1 MPSKPAREV
10 IEVDD
15 NLHLGLMKELY
26 RLFDEAN
33 KHFKKD
39 LKRPVITIQSAGK
52 QKAEGWFAHDMWQ
65 AKGESIHEINICAES
80 LAKGI
85 SQTVDT
91 MLHEMAHLEN
101 FVKNDNKV
109 VDCTDQ
115 QRHNLIFKKTAETYG
130 LVVTSSKRY
139 GFGHTDPST
148 DTMKWIYDDFKP
160 DANLFALY
168 RKKYNEIKDRKE
180 KEKGPA
186 KLAPVII
193 SKDMKEAVMAGSKA
207 LGCDQKELTE
217 KALKFYL
224 YLVKTKPTSIPKEYR
239 VEKSK

>member
-1 MPSKPAREV
+1 MGARKPAVKDV

-26 RLFDEAN
+26 RLFDVAN

-52 QKAEGWFAHDMWQ
+52 QKTEGWFAHDMWQ

-85 SQTVDT
+85 NHTVDT

-101 FVKNDNKV
+101 FTKGLM
-109 VDCTDQ
+109 DCTDQ
-115 QRHNLIFKKTAETYG
+115 GRHNMLFKTAAESYG
-130 LVVTSSKRY
+130 LVITSSKRY
-139 GFGHTDPST
+139 GFGHTTPSVE
-148 DTMKWIYDDFKP
+148 TMKWAYDEFKP
-160 DANLFALY
+160 NVELFALY
-168 RKKYNEIKDRKE
+168 RKKYNEIKERKE

-193 SKDMKEAVMAGSKA
+193 SKEMKETIAKEAAA
-207 LGCDQKELTE
+207 LKCDQKELTE
-217 KALKFYL
+217 VAVKYYL
-224 YLVKTKPTSIPKEYR
+224 HIL
-239 VEKSK
+239 KSKPKQIPAEFQVKPSK